1 MSDAALILLFQ
12 LLTLLGSVLTVVKL
26 YSTDLYR
33 RYRMFFLLFLFQIPN
48 TIWPLF
54 IDYHSRLYQYLWT
67 GTEPISWLL
76 YGLVVLELY
85 RLVLEKHRGLY
96 SLGRWMMYL
105 AVIVSVIIS
114 IISILP
120 KIKPRSSLHSRTLGY
135 LFATQRGVYFSLVL
149 FIVLILLFLS
159 RYPIHLSRNVLVHA
173 ALYSIFFLCGTLGV
187 LLRSLFGDRALDQVN
202 LFLTGMSSIC
212 VLAWFFLLTKK
223 GEESQTNLPLFGPEQ
238 ERRALLQLDALN
250 ATLLKVSRK

>member
-1 MSDAALILLFQ
+1 MSRLLYFFQ
-12 LLTLLGSVLTVVKL
+12 ILTLLGSVLTVVKL
-26 YSTDLYR
+26 YRTGLYR
-33 RYRMFFLLFLFQIPN
+33 RYRMFFSLFLFQIPN

-54 IDYHSRLYQYLWT
+54 IDIRSGLYEYFWAA
-67 GTEPISWLL
+67 TEPVAWLL

-105 AVIVSVIIS
+105 AIVVSVFF
-114 IISILP
+114 SILSLLP
-120 KIKPRSSLHSRTLGY
+120 KFKPTTPLHSRTLGY
-135 LFATQRGVYFSLVL
+135 FFATQRGVYFSLVL
-149 FIVLILLFLS
+149 FILLILLFLS
-159 RYPIHLSRNVLVHA
+159 RYPIHLNRNVLVHA

-187 LLRSLFGDRALDQVN
+187 LLRTIFGIRINDQVN

-212 VLAWFFLLTKK
+212 IFAWFFLLTKK

-238 ERRALLQLDALN
+238 ERRALQQLDALN
-250 ATLLKVSRK
+250 ATLLKVSRN